1 MGELKKQIEPRER
14 EIRANQEQIHEM
26 ESELERFHKS
36 NTQLELALTESR
48 QKLRAVDL
56 ELEQER
62 LRVRDSK
69 SLNTR
74 ILVELHDAVG
84 YIQDPPKLTET
95 VRTMYEKYGRFTGTA
110 IQGVVQELDA
120 QAELVRQ
127 REYLERNL
135 STIRD
140 KLKKDSEIHRHEN
153 LRVLQDNTQLLQ
165 EINVLRR
172 ELKSARTHTHS
183 LETELGLRKRREK
196 KEEDSTKSVQ

>member
-1 MGELKKQIEPRER
+1 MEKFKFVLDYKIKELKKQIEPRER

-48 QKLRAVDL
+48 QKLRVSDQKYNGKKFQNYFQAVDL

-84 YIQDPPKLTET
+84 YIQDPPKLKET
-95 VRTMYEKYGRFTGTA
+95 VRTMYEKYGRFTGEDMV
-110 IQGVVQELDA
+110 I
-120 QAELVRQ
+120 
-127 REYLERNL
+127 
-135 STIRD
+135 S
-140 KLKKDSEIHRHEN
+140 
-153 LRVLQDNTQLLQ
+153 
-165 EINVLRR
+165 
-172 ELKSARTHTHS
+172 
-183 LETELGLRKRREK
+183 
-196 KEEDSTKSVQ
+196 KEMC